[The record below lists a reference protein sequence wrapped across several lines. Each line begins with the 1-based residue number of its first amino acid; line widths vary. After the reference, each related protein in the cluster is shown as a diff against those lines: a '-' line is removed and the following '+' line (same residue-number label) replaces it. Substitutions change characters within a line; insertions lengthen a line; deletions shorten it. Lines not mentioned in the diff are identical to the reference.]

1 MTPLMRLTP
10 SPGRA
15 AAPMA
20 TRRQACRASAPV
32 RAWLAALALAGA
44 VLSVGSLEAR
54 DPARPEEARAQT
66 AAAPSGATLY
76 RTYCAVCHGPD
87 AHGRGPLASS
97 LRVAPTDLTQLA
109 RRSGGTFPRLAVTR
123 SIDGRDTVRGHGTG
137 DMPVWGDAFERTT
150 EAGPDAVRARIEA
163 LVTYLASVQ
172 EPR

>member
-1 MTPLMRLTP
+1 MRVPQVTL
-10 SPGRA
+10 
-15 AAPMA
+15 
-20 TRRQACRASAPV
+20 V
-32 RAWLAALALAGA
+32 LVLAAVVTLPLA
-44 VLSVGSLEAR
+44 AR
-54 DPARPEEARAQT
+54 GPGGTEHTRAQAST
-66 AAAPSGATLY
+66 PAPSGATLY

-123 SIDGRDTVRGHGTG
+123 SIDGRDTVRGHGSG
-137 DMPVWGDAFERTT
+137 DMPVWGDAFERSV

-163 LVTYLASVQ
+163 LVSYLASVQ

>member
-1 MTPLMRLTP
+1 MGLPRVAMILVLAAVVSLPLEAR
-10 SPGRA
+10 GARGAEDARA
-15 AAPMA
+15 
-20 TRRQACRASAPV
+20 QASAP
-32 RAWLAALALAGA
+32 
-44 VLSVGSLEAR
+44 
-54 DPARPEEARAQT
+54 
-66 AAAPSGATLY
+66 APSGATLY

-123 SIDGRDTVRGHGTG
+123 SIDGRDTVRGHGSG
-137 DMPVWGDAFERTT
+137 DMPVWGDAFERSI

-163 LVTYLASVQ
+163 LVSYLASVQ

>member
-1 MTPLMRLTP
+1 MSCGRDVRRLWA
-10 SPGRA
+10 G
-15 AAPMA
+15 
-20 TRRQACRASAPV
+20 
-32 RAWLAALALAGA
+32 WLTALALVGLVSGA
-44 VLSVGSLEAR
+44 RALEAR
-54 DPARPEEARAQT
+54 GLAAHGNPPAQT
-66 AAAPSGATLY
+66 TPPAPSGATLY

-109 RRSGGTFPRLAVTR
+109 RRSGGTFPGLAVTR

-137 DMPVWGDAFERTT
+137 DMPVWGDAFERST

-163 LVTYLASVQ
+163 LVSYLASVQ

>member
-1 MTPLMRLTP
+1 MRVPQVTL
-10 SPGRA
+10 
-15 AAPMA
+15 
-20 TRRQACRASAPV
+20 V
-32 RAWLAALALAGA
+32 LVLAAVVTLPLA
-44 VLSVGSLEAR
+44 AR
-54 DPARPEEARAQT
+54 GPGGTEHARAQAST
-66 AAAPSGATLY
+66 PAPSGATLY

-123 SIDGRDTVRGHGTG
+123 SIDGRDTVRGHGSG
-137 DMPVWGDAFERTT
+137 DMPVWGDAFERSV

-163 LVTYLASVQ
+163 LVSYLASVQ

>member
-1 MTPLMRLTP
+1 MMTAKGRRGMKPLVLVLAMGMSGLTL
-10 SPGRA
+10 RA
-15 AAPMA
+15 AVGSPLHAGGHA
-20 TRRQACRASAPV
+20 GSGVEEGAAPV
-32 RAWLAALALAGA
+32 RLTAQAG
-44 VLSVGSLEAR
+44 GT
-54 DPARPEEARAQT
+54 PT
-66 AAAPSGATLY
+66 APSGATLY

-87 AHGRGPLASS
+87 ARGRGPLASS
-97 LRVAPTDLTQLA
+97 LRVVPTDLTQLA

-137 DMPVWGDAFERTT
+137 DMPVWGDAFERSV

>member
-1 MTPLMRLTP
+1 MSCGHNVRRLWAGWLTTLALVGIA
-10 SPGRA
+10 SGARVLEARGRA
-15 AAPMA
+15 AHGDAP
-20 TRRQACRASAPV
+20 
-32 RAWLAALALAGA
+32 
-44 VLSVGSLEAR
+44 
-54 DPARPEEARAQT
+54 AQT
-66 AAAPSGATLY
+66 TTPVPSGATLY

-137 DMPVWGDAFERTT
+137 DMPVWGDAFERST

-163 LVTYLASVQ
+163 LVSYLASVQ